1 MEPFPLLLDPFPLL
15 LLRVGDLKELDLDP
29 LLIVGLFG
37 DLQLLDDLDP
47 LDELDPLDDDL
58 DPLDDDLDPL
68 DPSSQATDGALD
80 GTTETDGDGVGALKQ
95 RSGSGNTEEPYD

>member
-47 LDELDPLDDDL
+47 LEDDDFDPFDDDL
-58 DPLDDDLDPL
+58 DPF
-68 DPSSQATDGALD
+68 DPSSHATDGAID
-80 GTTETDGDGVGALKQ
+80 GTTETDGEGEIEGAASQKLL
-95 RSGSGNTEEPYD
+95 SGNTEES